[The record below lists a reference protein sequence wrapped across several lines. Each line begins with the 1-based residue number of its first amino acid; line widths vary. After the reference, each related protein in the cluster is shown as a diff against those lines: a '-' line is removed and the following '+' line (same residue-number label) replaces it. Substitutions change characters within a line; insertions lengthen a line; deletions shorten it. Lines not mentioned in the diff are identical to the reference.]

1 MIIENLIFRAD
12 ASTQIGTGHVMRCLA
27 LAQSWQD
34 QGGQA
39 TFVFANK
46 STALENRLLLEGM
59 QVVYLSV
66 EAGSHEDANQTVD
79 FAQQFNAEWVVVD
92 GYQFGAEYQKNIK
105 NSGLNLLFI
114 DDYGHSDRYY
124 ADLVLNQNIS
134 AHSELYPSREIHTKL
149 LLGTQY
155 TLLRREFWKWLGWQR
170 EINAIASRILV
181 TLGGGDP
188 DNVTLKVIQ
197 ALQQVNVNDL
207 EVIVV
212 IGGSNPHY
220 EVLQKEIATSS
231 LAISLKRNVNDM
243 PELMAW
249 ADIAIAAGGSTN
261 WELAFMGLPSL
272 AISVSDNQIAI
283 AKELNQ
289 QGVVSYLG
297 WYQQVEPTQISEAV
311 QNLIGDRA
319 KREEMSLKGRKL
331 VDGKGGKMVISEM
344 SNMLN

>member
-1 MIIENLIFRAD
+1 MKQLLIRAD
-12 ASTQIGTGHVMRCLA
+12 ASIEIGTGHVMRCLA
-27 LAQSWQD
+27 LAQAWQE

-39 TFVFANK
+39 IFLLANK
-46 STALENRLLLEGM
+46 SPSLENRLLSESIK
-59 QVVYLSV
+59 VIYLSV
-66 EAGSHEDANQTVD
+66 EAGSHEDVNQTVD
-79 FAQQFNAEWVVVD
+79 FARQFNTEWVVVD

-114 DDYGHSDRYY
+114 DDYGHADRYY

-134 AHSELYPSREIHTKL
+134 AHLGLYPSREIYTKL

-170 EINAIASRILV
+170 EINPIATRILV

-207 EVIVV
+207 EIIVV

-220 EVLQKEIATSS
+220 EILQNEIAASS
-231 LAISLKRNVNDM
+231 LAISLKRNVSDM

-249 ADIAIAAGGSTN
+249 ADLVIAAGGSTN

-272 AISVSDNQIAI
+272 VISVADNQIAI

-297 WYQQVEPTQISEAV
+297 WYQQVEPTQISEVV
-311 QNLIGDRA
+311 QNLIGDQA

-331 VDGKGGKMVISEM
+331 VDGKGGKMVISEL